1 MLSEVPDDLLV
12 CIALARFSYDFEDA
26 NPELADRAWK
36 LAVKYADQQDMNPSD
51 VVNQVDL

>member
-1 MLSEVPDDLLV
+1 MPSEVPDDQLV

-36 LAVKYADQQDMNPSD
+36 LAVKYADQQGIDPIEAASL
-51 VVNQVDL
+51 V